1 MTSIVLNLEP
11 ITRFTREQFYTLCQ
25 ANPDLQME
33 RTAQGDLVI
42 MSPVGGES
50 GRQEAGLIT
59 DLSIWNRL
67 TGLGQVFSSSTI
79 FSLPNGADRSPDAA
93 WVSQARWDDLTP
105 EQQKGFLP
113 LCPDFVIE
121 LRSPS
126 DRIRPLQVKM
136 QEYLENGLRLGWLI
150 DPQNRQVEVYRPNQP
165 VEVIPFPAALSGEAV
180 LPNFRLQIGE

>member
-11 ITRFTREQFYTLCQ
+11 ITCLTREQFYTLCQ
-25 ANPDLQME
+25 ANPDLQLE

-50 GRQEAGLIT
+50 GRQEASLIT
-59 DLSIWNRL
+59 DLSIWNRQ

-93 WVSQARWDDLTP
+93 WVTQKRWNVLTP
-105 EQQKGFLP
+105 AQQKGFLP

-126 DRIRPLQVKM
+126 DRIQPLRAKM

-150 DPQNRQVEVYRPNQP
+150 DPQSQQVEIYCPDRPI
-165 VEVIPFPAALSGEAV
+165 EVVPFPAALAGEAV
-180 LPNFRLQIGE
+180 LPSFELQVGE